1 MSNVQRFSCARLH
14 QRVNNQRCN
23 ISQRENKGFGKQ
35 RKCFLFSVENAPTS
49 DEARGESDS
58 QYGKG
63 LHRPTN
69 WFVNRCIR
77 RVNL

>member
-1 MSNVQRFSCARLH
+1 MPNVQRFSCARLH
-14 QRVNNQRCN
+14 QLVNRQNCN

-35 RKCFLFSVENAPTS
+35 RKSFYFSVKNAPTS
-49 DEARGESDS
+49 DVARRESNS

-63 LHRPTN
+63 LHRLTN

-77 RVNL
+77 PINL

>member
-1 MSNVQRFSCARLH
+1 MPTVQRFSCARLH
-14 QRVNNQRCN
+14 QLVNRQNCN

-35 RKCFLFSVENAPTS
+35 RKSFYFSVKNAPTS
-49 DEARGESDS
+49 DVARRESNS

-63 LHRPTN
+63 LHRLTN

>member
-1 MSNVQRFSCARLH
+1 MPNVQRFSFARLH
-14 QRVNNQRCN
+14 QLVNRHCRN

-35 RKCFLFSVENAPTS
+35 RKCFLFPVRNAPTS
-49 DEARGESDS
+49 DEAKSEPNS

-63 LHRPTN
+63 LHRLTN

>member
-1 MSNVQRFSCARLH
+1 MPNVQRFSCARLH
-14 QRVNNQRCN
+14 QLVNRQNCN

-35 RKCFLFSVENAPTS
+35 RKCFLFAVRNAPTS
-49 DEARGESDS
+49 DEAKSECDS

-63 LHRPTN
+63 LHRLTN

>member
-1 MSNVQRFSCARLH
+1 MPNVQRFSCARLH
-14 QRVNNQRCN
+14 QLVNKQNCN

-35 RKCFLFSVENAPTS
+35 RKSFYFSVKNAPTS
-49 DEARGESDS
+49 DVARRESNS

-63 LHRPTN
+63 LHRLTN

>member
-1 MSNVQRFSCARLH
+1 MPTVHRFSCVRLH
-14 QRVNNQRCN
+14 QPVNGQNRN

-35 RKCFLFSVENAPTS
+35 RKCFLLAVRNAPTS
-49 DEARGESDS
+49 DGAKSECDS

-63 LHRPTN
+63 LHRLTN
-69 WFVNRCIR
+69 WFVNHCTR

>member
-1 MSNVQRFSCARLH
+1 MSNVQRFSYARLH
-14 QRVNNQRCN
+14 QLVNRKSRN
-23 ISQRENKGFGKQ
+23 ISQRENKGFGQQ
-35 RKCFLFSVENAPTS
+35 RKCFLFPVRNTPTS
-49 DEARGESDS
+49 DEAKNESNS

-63 LHRPTN
+63 LHRLTN

>member
-1 MSNVQRFSCARLH
+1 MPTVQRFSFGPLTH
-14 QRVNNQRCN
+14 HVNTHNFNFPQT
-23 ISQRENKGFGKQ
+23 ENKGFGKQ
-35 RKCFLFSVENAPTS
+35 RKSFYFSVKNAPTS
-49 DEARGESDS
+49 DVARRESNS

-63 LHRPTN
+63 LHRLTN

>member
-1 MSNVQRFSCARLH
+1 MPTVQRFSFARLH
-14 QRVNNQRCN
+14 QLVNRHCRN

-35 RKCFLFSVENAPTS
+35 RKCFLFPVRNAPTS
-49 DEARGESDS
+49 DEAKSECDS

-63 LHRPTN
+63 LHRLTN
-69 WFVNRCIR
+69 WFVNRCTR

>member
-1 MSNVQRFSCARLH
+1 MRYSPETMGS
-14 QRVNNQRCN
+14 
-23 ISQRENKGFGKQ
+23 ENSEKSFPFPVK
-35 RKCFLFSVENAPTS
+35 NAPTS
-49 DEARGESDS
+49 DVARRESNS

-63 LHRPTN
+63 LHRLTN

>member
-1 MSNVQRFSCARLH
+1 MPTVQRFSCARLH
-14 QRVNNQRCN
+14 QFVNKQNRN
-23 ISQRENKGFGKQ
+23 ISQKENKGFGKQ
-35 RKCFLFSVENAPTS
+35 RKCFLFPVRNAPTS
-49 DEARGESDS
+49 DEAKSESNS

-63 LHRPTN
+63 LHRLTN

>member
-1 MSNVQRFSCARLH
+1 MPTVQRFSCARLH
-14 QRVNNQRCN
+14 QLVNRQNCN
-23 ISQRENKGFGKQ
+23 ISQRENKWFGKQ
-35 RKCFLFSVENAPTS
+35 RKSFYFSVKNAPTS
-49 DEARGESDS
+49 DVARRESNS

-63 LHRPTN
+63 LHRLTN

>member
-14 QRVNNQRCN
+14 QLVNRQNRN
-23 ISQRENKGFGKQ
+23 ISPRENKGFGKQ
-35 RKCFLFSVENAPTS
+35 RKSFYFSVKNAPTS
-49 DEARGESDS
+49 DEAKSESNP

-63 LHRPTN
+63 PHRLTN
-69 WFVNRCIR
+69 WFVNCCIR

>member
-1 MSNVQRFSCARLH
+1 MPNVQRFSYARLH
-14 QRVNNQRCN
+14 QLVNRQNHN

-35 RKCFLFSVENAPTS
+35 RKSFPYPVKNAPTS
-49 DEARGESDS
+49 DEAMSESNS

-63 LHRPTN
+63 LHRLTN